1 MNVEEFVRRLCIGV
15 IDDGKVSERERELLD
30 KIGGLLGMDSAK
42 MDAILGELVEMD
54 EQRLFERGRNE
65 FEPQM
70 AYKLAVR
77 LSAADGTVSAR
88 EKELILALKRLF
100 GISEFVHEALL
111 EQLGIKGYFEE
122 D

>member
-30 KIGGLLGMDSAK
+30 KICGLLGMDSAK